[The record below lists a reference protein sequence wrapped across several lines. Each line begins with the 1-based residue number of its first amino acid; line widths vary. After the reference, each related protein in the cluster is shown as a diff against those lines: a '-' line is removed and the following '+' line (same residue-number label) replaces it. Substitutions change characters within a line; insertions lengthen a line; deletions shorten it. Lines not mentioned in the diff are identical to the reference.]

1 MGLGLFV
8 VKEIVTLHG
17 GTIAVESTVGVGSTF
32 TIRLPFVDDVA
43 LPEAA
48 VTDDTDLVAS

>member
-8 VKEIVTLHG
+8 VKEIITLHG

-32 TIRLPFVDDVA
+32 TVRLPYVADVA
-43 LPEAA
+43 LPAA
-48 VTDDTDLVAS
+48 ATAADTDLVVS